1 MKDDGR
7 RFIGLDQPLINSRFG
22 YWNPTTTTDGRIK
35 SNLKHLLLTNKGERI
50 MHPNFGCDI
59 YRTLFENI
67 DNIESPFETLKDRIN
82 DQVKIW
88 MPYITLGYIDLS
100 VDEDDEN
107 KINMSVSYTSYGN
120 TKDILD
126 VDIIVK

>member
-7 RFIGLDQPLINSRFG
+7 RFIGLDQPLTNSQFG
-22 YWNPTTTTDGRIK
+22 YFNPTITTDGRIK

-82 DQVKIW
+82 DQVK
-88 MPYITLGYIDLS
+88 M
-100 VDEDDEN
+100 
-107 KINMSVSYTSYGN
+107 
-120 TKDILD
+120 
-126 VDIIVK
+126 